1 MEMGTLW
8 IMALALGALP
18 LLMLA
23 LMGSYRLGRRQRR
36 DEVVIVLMDDD
47 AFVRDMGALDRAR
60 DQIRDTNT
68 RYAQWRRS
76 QAREVQATGATG
88 TAGAGAGH
96 A

>member
-18 LLMLA
+18 LLTLA

-36 DEVVIVLMDDD
+36 DEVVVELMDDD
-47 AFVRDMGALDRAR
+47 AFVRDRGALDRVR
-60 DQIRDTNT
+60 DHIRERNT
-68 RYAQWRRS
+68 RYAKWRH
-76 QAREVQATGATG
+76 QEAREAQATGATG

-96 A
+96 E